1 MTELAK
7 DTGQVAAPKPRI
19 QVLSSLNPSQ
29 IEAIRQIPPYG
40 TQPPPVMTKHYPASN
55 FTASAQFALE
65 QERVFRR
72 MAVPVMPSAMIKAPG
87 TVVAHDG
94 YGLPLL
100 LVRAKDGTVR
110 VFLNACKHKGAKLV
124 ESCEVHKAS
133 RMTCPYHSWTYGL
146 DGSLLAIA
154 RQDAFE
160 AVSKADFALTEL
172 ASREFGGFIWASLD
186 RHAEPDFSALTPELA
201 ADFESLELPRAHVY
215 GRQTFQIKANWKLVL
230 EPFMESYHVPRLHA
244 GSIGA
249 LFGDITRVV
258 DQIGPHQRKTAGKI
272 NYQPEMLDIEGENIH
287 KTVTFAYQV
296 FPNAVVITSPYYTTI
311 MILMPVSE
319 RETVL
324 DFYMLTLEP
333 PQNQKGEDLYARSL
347 ELVLKVF
354 GEEDFRAAEI
364 SQVGLESGAL
374 EQMTYGGME
383 NTIPMYYEQ
392 LEARLCG

>member
-1 MTELAK
+1 MAEHTAGA
-7 DTGQVAAPKPRI
+7 TTPKPRV
-19 QVLSSLNPSQ
+19 QVLDSLNSSQ
-29 IEAIRQIPPYG
+29 VAAIRQIPPYG
-40 TQPPPVMTKHYPASN
+40 TQPPPVMTKHYPVAN
-55 FTASAQFALE
+55 FTDPARFALE
-65 QERVFRR
+65 QKRVFRR
-72 MAVPVMPSAMIKAPG
+72 LAVPVMPSAMVPLPG
-87 TVVAHDG
+87 TVIAHEA

-100 LVRAKDGTVR
+100 LIRAKDGSAR

-124 ESCEVHKAS
+124 ESCEVHTAS

-154 RQDAFE
+154 RHDAFE
-160 AVSKADFALTEL
+160 AVSKADFALTAL
-172 ASREFGGFIWASLD
+172 PAREFGGFIWASLD
-186 RHAEPDFSALTPELA
+186 RHVEPDFSALVPELA

-215 GRQTFQIKANWKLVL
+215 GRQRFNIKANWKLVL

-258 DQIGPHQRKTAGKI
+258 DVFGPHQRKTAGKV
-272 NYQPEMLDIEGENIH
+272 NYQPAMLDIDGENIH

-296 FPNAVVITSPYYTTI
+296 FPNTVVITSPYYTSI

-319 RETVL
+319 RETVV
-324 DFYMLTLEP
+324 DYYMLTLDP
-333 PQNQKGEDLYARSL
+333 PKSQKAEDLYARSL

-374 EQMTYGGME
+374 DQMTYGGME

-392 LEARLCG
+392 LEARLKA

>member
-1 MTELAK
+1 MTKMAK
-7 DTGQVAAPKPRI
+7 DIVQAPAPKPRI
-19 QVLSSLNPSQ
+19 QVLGSLNPSQ
-29 IEAIRQIPPYG
+29 LEAVRQIPPYG
-40 TQPPPVMTKHYPASN
+40 TQPPPVMTKQYPASN
-55 FTASAQFALE
+55 FTSSTQFALE

-72 MAVPVMPSAMIKAPG
+72 IAVPVMPSAMIKAPG
-87 TVVAHDG
+87 TVIAHDG

-100 LVRAKDGTVR
+100 LVRAKDGTAR
-110 VFLNACKHKGAKLV
+110 VFLNACKHKGAKLI
-124 ESCEVHKAS
+124 ETCEAHKAS

-146 DGSLLAIA
+146 DGSLLTIA

-160 AVSKADFALTEL
+160 AISKADFALTEL
-172 ASREFGGFIWASLD
+172 ASREFGGFIWASLN
-186 RHAEPDFSALTPELA
+186 RHVEPDFSALVPELA
-201 ADFESLELPRAHVY
+201 ADFESLELPSAHVY
-215 GRQTFQIKANWKLVL
+215 GRQTFRIKANWKLVL

-272 NYQPEMLDIEGENIH
+272 NFQPEMLDIEGENIH

-296 FPNAVVITSPYYTTI
+296 FPNAVVITSPYYTTV

-333 PQNQKGEDLYARSL
+333 PQSQKGEDLYARSL

-354 GEEDFRAAEI
+354 GDEDFRAAEI

-383 NTIPMYYEQ
+383 NTIPMYYEE

>member
-1 MTELAK
+1 MTKMAK
-7 DTGQVAAPKPRI
+7 DIVQAPAPKPRI
-19 QVLSSLNPSQ
+19 QVLGSLNPSQ
-29 IEAIRQIPPYG
+29 LEAVRQIPPYG
-40 TQPPPVMTKHYPASN
+40 TQPPPVMTKQYPASN
-55 FTASAQFALE
+55 FTSSAQFALE

-72 MAVPVMPSAMIKAPG
+72 IAVPVMPSAMIKAPG
-87 TVVAHDG
+87 TVIAHDG

-100 LVRAKDGTVR
+100 LVRAKDGTAR
-110 VFLNACKHKGAKLV
+110 VFLNACKHKGAKLI
-124 ESCEVHKAS
+124 ETCEAHKAS

-146 DGSLLAIA
+146 DGSLLTIA

-160 AVSKADFALTEL
+160 AISKADFALTEL
-172 ASREFGGFIWASLD
+172 ASREFGGFIWASLN
-186 RHAEPDFSALTPELA
+186 RHVEPDFSALVPELA
-201 ADFESLELPRAHVY
+201 ADFESLELPSAHVY
-215 GRQTFQIKANWKLVL
+215 GRQTFRIKANWKLVL

-244 GSIGA
+244 ASIGA

-272 NYQPEMLDIEGENIH
+272 NFQPEMLDIEGENIH

-296 FPNAVVITSPYYTTI
+296 FPNAVVITSPYYTTV

-333 PQNQKGEDLYARSL
+333 PQSQKGEDLYARSL

-354 GEEDFRAAEI
+354 GDEDFRAAEI

-383 NTIPMYYEQ
+383 NTIPMYYEE

>member
-1 MTELAK
+1 MTKETA
-7 DTGQVAAPKPRI
+7 GAPAPKPRI
-19 QVLSSLNPSQ
+19 QFLESLSPSQ
-29 IEAIRQIPPYG
+29 ITAIRQIPPYG

-55 FTASAQFALE
+55 FTDPARFALE

-72 MAVPVMPSAMIKAPG
+72 LAVPVLPSAMIQAPG
-87 TVVAHDG
+87 TVIAQEG

-100 LVRAKDGTVR
+100 LVRAKDGTAR

-133 RMTCPYHSWTYGL
+133 RLTCPYHSWTYGL
-146 DGSLLAIA
+146 DGSLLTIA

-160 AVSKADFALTEL
+160 AVSKAEFALTEL
-172 ASREFGGFIWASLD
+172 PSREFGGFVWASLD
-186 RHAEPDFSALTPELA
+186 RHVEPDFSVLDPELA
-201 ADFESLELPRAHVY
+201 TDFESLELPSAHVY
-215 GRQTFQIKANWKLVL
+215 GRRRFSVKANWKLVL

-244 GSIGA
+244 RSIGA
-249 LFGDITRVV
+249 LFGDVTRIV
-258 DQIGPHQRKTAGKI
+258 DVFGPHQRKTAGKV
-272 NYQPEMLDIEGENIH
+272 NYQPEMLDIKGENIH

-319 RETVL
+319 RETVV
-324 DFYMLTLEP
+324 DYYMLTLDP
-333 PQNQKGEDLYARSL
+333 PQSQKAEDLYARSL
-347 ELVLKVF
+347 ALVLKVF

-374 EQMTYGGME
+374 DQMTYGGME

-392 LEARLCG
+392 LEARLST

>member
-1 MTELAK
+1 MTEMAK
-7 DTGQVAAPKPRI
+7 DPAQAPAPKPRI
-19 QVLSSLNPSQ
+19 QVLGSLNPSQ
-29 IEAIRQIPPYG
+29 VRAARQIPSYG

-55 FTASAQFALE
+55 FTAPARFALE

-72 MAVPVMPSAMIKAPG
+72 MAVPVMPSAMIQAPG

-186 RHAEPDFSALTPELA
+186 RHAEPDFSALLPELS

-215 GRQTFQIKANWKLVL
+215 GRQTFRIKANWKLVL

-249 LFGDITRVV
+249 LFGDITRIV
-258 DQIGPHQRKTAGKI
+258 DLIGPHQRKTAGKV

-296 FPNAVVITSPYYTTI
+296 FPNAVVITSPYYTSI

-319 RETVL
+319 RETVV
-324 DFYMLTLEP
+324 DYYMLTLEP
-333 PQNQKGEDLYARSL
+333 PQSQKAEDLYARSL
-347 ELVLKVF
+347 ALVLKVF

-374 EQMTYGGME
+374 DQMTYGGME

-392 LEARLCG
+392 LEARLCA

>member
-1 MTELAK
+1 MAK
-7 DTGQVAAPKPRI
+7 DPAQAPAPKPRI
-19 QVLSSLNPSQ
+19 QVLGSLNPSQ
-29 IEAIRQIPPYG
+29 IRAARQIPSYG

-55 FTASAQFALE
+55 FTSPAQFALE

-72 MAVPVMPSAMIKAPG
+72 IAVPVMPSAMIKAPG
-87 TVVAHDG
+87 TVVAHEG

-100 LVRAKDGTVR
+100 LVRAKDGTAR

-124 ESCEVHKAS
+124 ESCEAHKAS

-172 ASREFGGFIWASLD
+172 PSREFGGFIWASLD
-186 RHAEPDFSALTPELA
+186 RHVEPDFSALTPDLA

-215 GRQTFQIKANWKLVL
+215 GRQRFHIKANWKLVL

-272 NYQPEMLDIEGENIH
+272 NFQPEMLDIEGENIH

-296 FPNAVVITSPYYTTI
+296 FPNAVVITSPYYTTA

-333 PQNQKGEDLYARSL
+333 PQSQKGEDLYARSL

-354 GEEDFRAAEI
+354 GDEDFRAAEI

-374 EQMTYGGME
+374 DQMTYGGME
-383 NTIPMYYEQ
+383 NTIPMYYEE
-392 LEARLCG
+392 LEALLCA

>member
-1 MTELAK
+1 MNDTAK
-7 DTGQVAAPKPRI
+7 DTAAQAAPKPRI
-19 QVLSSLNPSQ
+19 QVLDSLNASQ
-29 IEAIRQIPPYG
+29 VKAIRQIPPYG
-40 TQPPPVMTKHYPASN
+40 TQPPPVMTKHYPTAN
-55 FTASAQFALE
+55 FTDPARFALE

-72 MAVPVMPSAMIKAPG
+72 LAVPVMPAAMISEPG
-87 TVVAHDG
+87 TVIAHHG

-100 LVRAKDGTVR
+100 LMRSKDGTAR

-124 ESCEVHKAS
+124 ETCEAHKAA
-133 RMTCPYHSWTYGL
+133 RVTCPYHSWTYGL

-154 RQDAFE
+154 RSDAFE
-160 AVSKADFALTEL
+160 AVSKAEFALTEL
-172 ASREFGGFIWASLD
+172 PSREFAGFIWASLD
-186 RHAEPDFSALTPELA
+186 RHAEPDFSALVPELE

-215 GRQTFQIKANWKLVL
+215 GRRTYTVQANWKLVL

-249 LFGDITRVV
+249 LFGDVTRIV
-258 DQIGPHQRKTAGKI
+258 DVFGPHQRKTAGKV
-272 NYQPEMLDIEGENIH
+272 NYQPDMLEIEGENIH

-296 FPNAVVITSPYYTTI
+296 FPNAVVITSPYYTSI

-319 RETVL
+319 RETVV
-324 DFYMLTLEP
+324 DYYMLTLES
-333 PQNQKGEDLYARSL
+333 PQSQKAEDLYSRSL

-354 GEEDFRAAEI
+354 SEEDFRAAEI
-364 SQVGLESGAL
+364 SQAGLESGAL

-392 LEARLCG
+392 LEARL

>member
-1 MTELAK
+1 MAK
-7 DTGQVAAPKPRI
+7 DPATAPAPKPRI
-19 QVLSSLNPSQ
+19 QILGSLNPSQ
-29 IEAIRQIPPYG
+29 VEAIRQIPPYG

-55 FTASAQFALE
+55 FTDPARFVLE

-72 MAVPVMPSAMIKAPG
+72 LAVPVMPSAMIRAPG
-87 TVVAHDG
+87 TVIAHEG

-100 LVRAKDGTVR
+100 LARAKDGTAR

-124 ESCEVHKAS
+124 ESSEVHKAA
-133 RMTCPYHSWTYGL
+133 RLTCPYHSWTYGL

-160 AVSKADFALTEL
+160 AVSKAEFALTEL
-172 ASREFGGFIWASLD
+172 PCREFGGFIWASLN
-186 RHAEPDFSALTPELA
+186 RNVEPDFGPLVAELG

-215 GRQTFQIKANWKLVL
+215 GRRTFKIKANWKLVL

-249 LFGDITRVV
+249 LFGDVTRIV
-258 DQIGPHQRKTAGKI
+258 DVFGPHQRKTAGKV
-272 NYQPEMLDIEGENIH
+272 NYRPEMLDIEGENIH

-296 FPNAVVITSPYYTTI
+296 FPNAVVITSPYYTSI

-319 RETVL
+319 RETVV
-324 DFYMLTLEP
+324 DYYMLTLEP
-333 PQNQKGEDLYARSL
+333 PQSQKAEDLYARSL
-347 ELVLKVF
+347 ALVLKVF

-374 EQMTYGGME
+374 DQMTYGGME

-392 LEARLCG
+392 LEARL